1 MSVTDTRMYSR
12 NFGML
17 KTTIISSNFWLGV
30 CVASLAFMMLY
41 PTIEFNIDCP
51 DAASDPDGNEICIKQ
66 KSYLWNIV
74 EVMSLGL
81 DGDGSALSQSTDEKY
96 HRNVVPLMT
105 ATIIILFYQKRKG

>member
-1 MSVTDTRMYSR
+1 
-12 NFGML
+12 
-17 KTTIISSNFWLGV
+17 
-30 CVASLAFMMLY
+30 MMLY
-41 PTIEFNIDCP
+41 PTIEFNTNCP

-74 EVMSLGL
+74 EIMSLGL

-105 ATIIILFYQKRKG
+105 LIIIIMFYQKRKA

>member
-1 MSVTDTRMYSR
+1 MI
-12 NFGML
+12 
-17 KTTIISSNFWLGV
+17 KETISNSNFWLGL
-30 CVASLAFMMLY
+30 CVAGLAFMMLY
-41 PTIEFNIDCP
+41 PTIEFNTNCP
-51 DAASDPDGNEICIKQ
+51 DATSDPDGNEACTKL

-105 ATIIILFYQKRKG
+105 LIIIILFYQKRKA